1 MTVQMGCT
9 LRCKVICTVFVNPRL
24 RKYSMVL
31 YLHLWVLELYL
42 IREGEM
48 GGNGL
53 MEIREVVLDS

>member
-9 LRCKVICTVFVNPRL
+9 LRCKVIYTVFVNPRL

-31 YLHLWVLELYL
+31 YLHFWVLELYL
-42 IREGEM
+42 IRKGEM

-53 MEIREVVLDS
+53 MEI